1 MRIAVNVRFLIKN
14 RLEGIGW
21 FTYETLK
28 RITSQHPEHRF
39 FFFFD
44 RPYDKSFLFSE
55 NIKPMVLFPP
65 ARHPLLWYYWFEFAV
80 PNALSKI
87 KPDVFLST
95 DAFLSL
101 RTNVKELLV
110 MHDLGFLHFP
120 RHINSLT
127 SKYYHHFIPKFVH
140 RADRIATVS
149 EFSKSD
155 LIKQYSISPEK
166 IDVVYNAAGDL
177 FRPLEQDEK
186 EGVRTKISKGSPYF
200 IYAGAIQPRKNL
212 IRIFHAFD
220 LFKNSDNRNYKLVIA
235 GRKAWD
241 TNETMTTY
249 ENMKYREDVIFL
261 GHLQQPDLAKALAA
275 ATALVYVSLFEG
287 FGIPIV
293 EAMQSQVP
301 VITSSASSMPE
312 VAGDAGLMVD
322 PASVFHI
329 ADAMQR
335 IVKDELLQK
344 QMIAKGIEQAKKFTW
359 QQSAERLWNSIECT
373 SNLASRR

>member
-14 RLEGIGW
+14 KLEGIGW

-28 RITSQHPEHRF
+28 RITSQHPEHQF

-44 RPYDKSFLFSE
+44 RPYDTSFLFSE
-55 NIKPMVLFPP
+55 NIKPVVLFPP
-65 ARHPLLWYYWFEFAV
+65 ARHPLLWYYWFEFAI
-80 PNALSKI
+80 PNALGKI

-101 RTNVKELLV
+101 RTPVNELLV
-110 MHDLGFLHFP
+110 IHDLAFVHFP
-120 RHINSLT
+120 GHINSLT
-127 SKYYHHFIPKFVH
+127 SKYYHHFIPKFVR

-149 EFSKSD
+149 AFSKSD

-177 FRPLEQDEK
+177 FHPLDKVEIEN
-186 EGVRTKISKGSPYF
+186 VRKKISNGSPYF

-212 IRIFHAFD
+212 VRIFNAFD

-241 TNETMTTY
+241 TKQTMATY
-249 ENMKYREDVIFL
+249 ENMKYKEDVIFL

-275 ATALVYVSLFEG
+275 ATALTYISLFEG

-293 EAMQSQVP
+293 EAMQSHVP

-312 VAGDAGLMVD
+312 VAGDAGLIVD
-322 PASVFHI
+322 PSSVFQI
-329 ADAMQR
+329 AEGMQR
-335 IVKDELLQK
+335 IANDETLRK
-344 QMIAKGIEQAKKFTW
+344 HMIDKGIEQVKKFTW
-359 QQSAERLWNSIECT
+359 QQSAEKLWNSIEHT
-373 SNLASRR
+373 ANIVPRR

>member
-14 RLEGIGW
+14 KLEGIGW

-28 RITSQHPEHRF
+28 RITSQHPEHQF

-55 NIKPMVLFPP
+55 NITPLVLFPP
-65 ARHPLLWYYWFEFAV
+65 ARHPVLWYYWFEFAV
-80 PNALSKI
+80 PNALGKI

-101 RTNVKELLV
+101 RTNVNELLV
-110 MHDLGFLHFP
+110 IHDLAFLHFP
-120 RHINSLT
+120 AHINSLT
-127 SKYYHHFIPKFVH
+127 SEYYHYFTPKYVR

-177 FRPLEQDEK
+177 FHPLEQIEI
-186 EGVRTKISKGSPYF
+186 ENVRKKISNGSPYF

-212 IRIFHAFD
+212 VRIFNAFD
-220 LFKNSDNRNYKLVIA
+220 LFKNSDTRNYKLVIA

-241 TNETMTTY
+241 TKETMTTY
-249 ENMKYREDVIFL
+249 ENMRYKDDVIFL
-261 GHLQQPDLAKALAA
+261 GHLQQPDLAKALAS
-275 ATALVYVSLFEG
+275 ATALAYVSLFEG

-293 EAMQSQVP
+293 EAMQSHVP

-312 VAGDAGLMVD
+312 VAGDAGLIVD
-322 PASVFHI
+322 PASVFQI
-329 ADAMQR
+329 AEAMQK
-335 IVKDELLQK
+335 IANDETLRK
-344 QMIAKGIEQAKKFTW
+344 QMIEKGMEQVKKFTW
-359 QQSAERLWNSIECT
+359 QQSAERLWKSIGRT
-373 SNLASRR
+373 SNITPRK